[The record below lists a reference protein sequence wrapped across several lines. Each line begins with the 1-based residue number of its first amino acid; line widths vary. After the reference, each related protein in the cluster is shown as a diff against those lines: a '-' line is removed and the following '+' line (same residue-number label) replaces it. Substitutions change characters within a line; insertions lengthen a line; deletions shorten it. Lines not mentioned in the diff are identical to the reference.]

1 MPHPTNLLYERWQ
14 SPLRDGGAVHLT
26 KASTAITKG
35 RPVMVDSNGFIVH
48 WTTGEI
54 PLGIAMEAKA
64 SSDTSTTPILIDYI
78 RSGDIF
84 RGTADDVITQTMVGE
99 LVDVKSDGTVDVG
112 VTTNDDFRVWNILG
126 LAATDILVTFSK
138 TY

>member
-1 MPHPTNLLYERWQ
+1 MPHPTALLFERWQ
-14 SPLRDGGAVHLT
+14 SPISDGGAVHLT

-35 RPVMVDSNGFIVH
+35 RVVMIDTDGYVVH

-54 PLGIAMEAKA
+54 PLGVALEAKESGDA
-64 SSDTSTTPILIDYI
+64 TTAPILIDYI

-84 RGTADDVITQTMVGE
+84 RGTSDAALTQTMVGE

-112 VTTNDDFRVWNILG
+112 VTTNDDFRVFNIMG
-126 LAATDILVTFSK
+126 AAVTDILVTFSK